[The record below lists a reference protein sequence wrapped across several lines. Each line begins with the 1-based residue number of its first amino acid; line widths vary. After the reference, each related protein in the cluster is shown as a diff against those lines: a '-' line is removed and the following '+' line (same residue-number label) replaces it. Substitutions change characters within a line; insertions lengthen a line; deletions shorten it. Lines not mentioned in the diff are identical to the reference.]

1 MGDWSQTNK
10 QITIRTTCPGYFIDL
25 WLLEGSKQGLG
36 VWLSRY
42 ITIITEN
49 DKRNDGSD
57 TELQLC
63 RGSRIIHSSQE
74 VRKLN

>member
-1 MGDWSQTNK
+1 MGDCSQTNM
-10 QITIRTTCPGYFIDL
+10 QITIRSTCPGYFIDL

-36 VWLSRY
+36 VWVSRY

-49 DKRNDGSD
+49 NKRNDGSGK
-57 TELQLC
+57 ELQLC

>member
-1 MGDWSQTNK
+1 MGDCSQTNM
-10 QITIRTTCPGYFIDL
+10 QITIRGTCPGYFIDL

-36 VWLSRY
+36 VWVSRY

-49 DKRNDGSD
+49 NKRNDGSGK
-57 TELQLC
+57 ELQLC